1 MSAQVI
7 RMSPSDSH
15 NMASPNDAQL
25 REQLSL
31 FEITTNPSNT
41 DKSPDSRPIDSR
53 SAIRQRLEGTTA
65 LTQSNGAATHSHPT
79 APERRTTA
87 TNGLLEY
94 ARAEEARIN
103 GGNKP
108 QLVRSSTA
116 SPRGISP
123 QRRQERSAPEP
134 ESFKK
139 ARPTSTVDQ
148 GVKRSITSFF
158 RRSNSHNHHQNTLA
172 ITPSNNGPTS
182 APAPPRAEVG
192 RGHSETILSQQE
204 RKRSTPVMDSG
215 STTRSN
221 SPPSVPEEAAS
232 TTSSEKKAQLLD
244 PNPSQF
250 FGKTKA
256 RATSNLSSHFREK
269 FITFTSGSKNPL
281 KPSHPR
287 HRATSMD
294 LETATT
300 PTKSGEN
307 QNGVD
312 LTRNEWAIPADA
324 GTGLKSRRMSVS
336 LPDDFFVDVVDLHE
350 EFSDQSKM
358 IGKRGKT
365 LGRTTTAK
373 VTLMVRK
380 GFPNELYAVKE
391 YRGKSSHETAAE
403 YEKKVKSEYSIAK
416 SLHHP
421 NIVETVRLCKANGR
435 FNHVMEYCSEG
446 DLFGLIKQDYL
457 KKPDR
462 LADRLCLFKQ
472 LVQGVHYLHSHGIA
486 HRDIKTENL
495 LITNTSKLKIT
506 DFGVSDVFSGIHP
519 GLRQA
524 GGQCGIDMCDVRL
537 SDPGICGSL
546 PYIAPEVFEKKSRS
560 SLPVTAHELR
570 LTNYQA
576 NMIHVVSMSGAVLLS

>member
-1 MSAQVI
+1 
-7 RMSPSDSH
+7 MSPSDSH
-15 NMASPNDAQL
+15 NMASPKDAQL

-31 FEITTNPSNT
+31 FKITTNSSTT
-41 DKSPDSRPIDSR
+41 DKSSDPRPIDSR
-53 SAIRQRLEGTTA
+53 SAIPQRLEGTTA
-65 LTQSNGAATHSHPT
+65 PTQSNGAATPSHPT
-79 APERRTTA
+79 SPERRTPA
-87 TNGLLEY
+87 ANGLLEY
-94 ARAEEARIN
+94 AKAEEARIN

-108 QLVRSSTA
+108 QMVRSSTA
-116 SPRGISP
+116 SPTGVSP

-134 ESFKK
+134 ESPKK
-139 ARPTSTVDQ
+139 TRPTSTVDQ

-158 RRSNSHNHHQNTLA
+158 RRSNSHNHNQNTLPM
-172 ITPSNNGPTS
+172 TPSNSGPTS
-182 APAPPRAEVG
+182 APAPPHAEVG
-192 RGHSETILSQQE
+192 RGHSETILSQQQ
-204 RKRSTPVMDSG
+204 RKRPTPVIDSG

-269 FITFTSGSKNPL
+269 FVTFTSGSKSPP
-281 KPSHPR
+281 KTSHPR

-294 LETATT
+294 LETAST

-307 QNGVD
+307 QEGVD

-336 LPDDFFVDVVDLHE
+336 LPDDFWVDVVDLHE

-421 NIVETVRLCKANGR
+421 NIVETIRLCTANGR

-486 HRDIKTENL
+486 HRDIKVENL

-546 PYIAPEVFEKKSRS
+546 PYIAPEVFEKKSKS
-560 SLPVTAHELR
+560 SLPVTIQELR
-570 LTNYQA
+570 ITNYQA
-576 NMIHVVSMSGAVLLS
+576 NMIHVVSMSGAVPLS